1 MEQKLK
7 KEKELELKKKE
18 KIEREEKEKAE
29 KEAASA
35 AKKEEEI
42 ENKTPQKDDRA
53 ASSKSSAHREKK
65 SNKPPVLLDNKP
77 KVNSLTRFLVSNP
90 VVKTKD
96 KASKDTTSNSGSSK
110 AKAVEEIT
118 QFDELLSGGLS
129 RDQIDRYNRERYR
142 TGENPYK
149 RKRPKKP
156 LRKRKKLMV
165 KIYKFF

>member
-18 KIEREEKEKAE
+18 KVEKEEKEKAE
-29 KEAASA
+29 KEAATAA
-35 AKKEEEI
+35 AKKEEET
-42 ENKTPQKDDRA
+42 ENKTPQKEDKV
-53 ASSKSSAHREKK
+53 ASSKSKEKK
-65 SNKPPVLLDNKP
+65 SNKQPVLLDNKP

-96 KASKDTTSNSGSSK
+96 KTSKDTSNSGSSK

-165 KIYKFF
+165 KI